1 MIWQTARVVDRDA
14 DRLTLSFSAPETCQR
29 CARGEGCG
37 AGVFGRLF
45 ARRETRV
52 ALPTRLAVAVGDHV
66 RVGLEPG
73 HLALAAGLH
82 YGLPLAGF
90 LVGAAMGHA
99 ALSDSAF
106 RDLAALA
113 TGLVGFFLVA
123 GLVSRRFRPTWNPVV
138 EHLSCHQDD
147 TNSLLSE

>member
-1 MIWQTARVVDRDA
+1 MIWQPARVIDRDA

-52 ALPTRLAVAVGDHV
+52 ALPARLAVAVGDHV
-66 RVGLEPG
+66 RVGLDPA

-82 YGLPLAGF
+82 YGLPLIGF
-90 LVGAAMGHA
+90 LVGAATGHA
-99 ALSDSAF
+99 VFSDIAF
-106 RDLAALA
+106 RDAAALA
-113 TGLVGFFLVA
+113 AGLVGFFLMA
-123 GLVSRRFRPTWNPVV
+123 RFVSRRLRPVLNPVV
-138 EHLSCHQDD
+138 QHLSCHQDD
-147 TNSLLSE
+147 TNSLFSE

>member
-1 MIWQTARVVDRDA
+1 MIWQPARVVDRDV
-14 DRLTLSFSAPETCQR
+14 DCLTLSFSAPEICQR

-45 ARRETRV
+45 ARRETHV
-52 ALPTRLAVAVGDHV
+52 ALPARLAVSVGDHV

-73 HLALAAGLH
+73 HLAMAAGLH

-90 LVGAAMGHA
+90 LVGTAIGHV
-99 ALSDSAF
+99 ALSGSAF
-106 RDLAALA
+106 NDAAALA
-113 TGLVGFFLVA
+113 AGLVGFFLMA
-123 GLVSRRFRPTWNPVV
+123 RFVSRRLRPTLNPVV